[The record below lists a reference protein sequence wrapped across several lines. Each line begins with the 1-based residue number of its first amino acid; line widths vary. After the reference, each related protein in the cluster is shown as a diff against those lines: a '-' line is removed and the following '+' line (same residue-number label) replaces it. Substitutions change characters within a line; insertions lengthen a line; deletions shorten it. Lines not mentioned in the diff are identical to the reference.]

1 MNIPGFLVPPVL
13 VAALLAVFSA
23 FNVFESA
30 PIPAFAN
37 KPPELASKT
46 SDGQAARVLA
56 RAAIRRDPTLESS
69 VVDAQIAT
77 SSDVT
82 TLSKA
87 AEQPLVVAAV
97 AQTVATSTNS
107 ISNLLPTSTS
117 SHEVSENEVLVGTV
131 EESDS
136 SPDAA
141 QEENYLVPPTLMTQA
156 TPIDAQAEL
165 AGETVST
172 ETSSN

>member
-46 SDGQAARVLA
+46 SDGQSVQVVA
-56 RAAIRRDPTLESS
+56 RAAISQGTRLDQS
-69 VVDAQIAT
+69 VVDAPISE
-77 SSDVT
+77 SSDAI

-87 AEQPLVVAAV
+87 AGQPLVVAAV

-131 EESDS
+131 EEYDS

-156 TPIDAQAEL
+156 TPVDAQAEL